1 MNLVARLYTTS
12 TSNICV
18 ALIDLNGEVTKVGK
32 PAIFRGVSLDAS
44 GELLLVTEVSRP
56 YSYLMPY
63 YNFGQRSSVWNL
75 KGELL
80 ERVVDLPPIHK
91 LYGALRKSHIK

>member
-1 MNLVARLYTTS
+1 M
-12 TSNICV
+12 
-18 ALIDLNGEVTKVGK
+18 
-32 PAIFRGVSLDAS
+32 
-44 GELLLVTEVSRP
+44 LLVTEVSRP

-80 ERVVDLPPIHK
+80 ERVVDLPPAENVP
-91 LYGALRKSHIK
+91 LGNGMGLQGS